1 MLKYLLVVLSED
13 ATSFCHYEGKPG
25 RGLANELIPLDKL
38 EKAVTFALK
47 NNLKVNFLY
56 PARKLNRA
64 YDDVID
70 GVDHVKIVPFAVRER
85 YPQAILVV
93 ESAGFP
99 AAESLKKLRGANVI
113 LRLRRADLPKLA
125 VLAGRLLPRTTRI
138 NLVLAD
144 LESFGPED
152 LAAYGRELEKLRRR
166 CLAIAPGR
174 PRPEINVLTD
184 RLALDRM
191 NNCEAG
197 LTHLTV
203 APDGRL
209 YLCPAFYGAGAA
221 ESLGEIRNEIAVPNR
236 HLLELRYAPICRV
249 CDAFQCRRCIHLNRR
264 LTLEVNTPSFQQCR
278 AAHVEREASR
288 LYLKAL
294 RERDGAAAGQVEIPE
309 VPYDDPF
316 DVVLKAKTTIAEFQ
330 KMRGSS

>member
-1 MLKYLLVVLSED
+1 VLKYLLVVLSED
-13 ATSFCHYEGKPG
+13 ATSFCHYETGRRSKSG
-25 RGLANELIPLDKL
+25 RGLIALDHL
-38 EKAVTFALK
+38 RAAVIFALK
-47 NNLKVNFLY
+47 HNLKVNALY
-56 PARKLNRA
+56 PARRMPKA
-64 YDDVID
+64 YEAALEEVE
-70 GVDHVKIVPFAVRER
+70 HVKIAPFPAGRR
-85 YPQAILVV
+85 HPGAILVV
-93 ESAGFP
+93 EGGAFP
-99 AAESLKKLRGANVI
+99 AGAELRTLRDANVI
-113 LRLRRADLPKLA
+113 LRLRRADLPRLA
-125 VLAGRLLPRTTRI
+125 VLVGRLLPRTTRI

-278 AAHVEREASR
+278 AAHAEREASR
-288 LYLKAL
+288 LCLNAL